1 MPLLYPYAAGPSAP
15 PSYSFVF
22 PTDLGCFY
30 AVEFFNKAT
39 RFSGNEILFNEGL
52 MYEIIVTRSYL
63 DPPPQRKERK
73 FDSLVKPTLIKILDD
88 FIRAGGISPVYFY
101 VCENLDEKE
110 AARRKLFAEIWYM
123 QSSLDEWHLYNHELK
138 ESEADPAPWFLG
150 LLIHENHMHNIELP
164 RAFEAFMQNEVTKG
178 KIVQITRLL

>member
-30 AVEFFNKAT
+30 AVEFFNKAD

-88 FIRAGGISPVYFY
+88 FIRAGVKRIRLPG
-101 VCENLDEKE
+101 
-110 AARRKLFAEIWYM
+110 
-123 QSSLDEWHLYNHELK
+123 SS
-138 ESEADPAPWFLG
+138 G
-150 LLIHENHMHNIELP
+150 C
-164 RAFEAFMQNEVTKG
+164 
-178 KIVQITRLL
+178 